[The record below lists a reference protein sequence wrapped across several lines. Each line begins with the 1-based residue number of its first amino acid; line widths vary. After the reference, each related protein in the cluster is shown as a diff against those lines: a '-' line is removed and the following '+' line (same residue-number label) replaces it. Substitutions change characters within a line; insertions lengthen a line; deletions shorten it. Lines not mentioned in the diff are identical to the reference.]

1 MYLLCLLSH
10 MSVESGSSAEPTQLT
25 DLARLAS
32 PSPRDA
38 VGTPSTGIAVR
49 NNTTPVFLHA
59 VGDRNSGTAST
70 GGHLPCLLFGHKV

>member
-10 MSVESGSSAEPTQLT
+10 SLVEAGSLAEPTQLT

-32 PSPRDA
+32 PSSRDA
-38 VGTPSTGIAVR
+38 VGTLSTGIAVH
-49 NNTTPVFLHA
+49 NNTTSVFLHV

-70 GGHLPCLLFGHKV
+70 GSHLPCLPFGNKV